1 MGIHILLQS
10 PTENHLHGITE
21 MIIFVNTIVWDMNQ
35 RLQQFIQAEN
45 LSQAQF
51 ADLLKVA
58 RASVSNILSGR
69 NKPGFDFLES
79 LSLHFPDLNLEWL
92 VTGRGRMYKSRTES
106 LPSIT
111 SESPVPTDG
120 LLFPD
125 SQPAENPVFA
135 ADPVPPGRIPASQT
149 VVQSEKKVDRILVFF
164 SDGTYQEI
172 IS

>member
-1 MGIHILLQS
+1 
-10 PTENHLHGITE
+10 
-21 MIIFVNTIVWDMNQ
+21 MNQ

-125 SQPAENPVFA
+125 S
-135 ADPVPPGRIPASQT
+135 PGGFRLLRPLSKARKKWIGSSFSSRT
-149 VVQSEKKVDRILVFF
+149 VHTRR
-164 SDGTYQEI
+164 
-172 IS
+172 

>member
-1 MGIHILLQS
+1 
-10 PTENHLHGITE
+10 
-21 MIIFVNTIVWDMNQ
+21 MNQ

-120 LLFPD
+120 GGFSINRSP
-125 SQPAENPVFA
+125 EKTVFS
-135 ADPVPPGRIPASQT
+135 GASART
-149 VVQSEKKVDRILVFF
+149 FITNEKEK
-164 SDGTYQEI
+164 TT
-172 IS
+172 